1 MSRPLLD
8 LEQEWHR
15 QRAQLRA
22 NHQRPPPLV
31 TAGLDLAYD
40 EAARRHHR
48 VQVSGMAL
56 IFGIFPPTVREFV
69 ELARTG
75 LRLGRSPARQELQ
88 GVLNTRVQS
97 LWAWLP
103 TLAQDCYLELDHA
116 TDEVRLWL
124 IGPQAGQVEE
134 VDAEADRERLD
145 EAFLAASVMTGP
157 RHWGGQEGL
166 ARLVERFGR
175 LPLLVAAQVAE
186 ALERDPRHPEQA
198 LGLAQARWPRLD
210 QWDETAWAPLADQE
224 PPWACVQLGRLALR
238 LGLWRAARLLL
249 NHVATAEAGPAGWF
263 DLGQACEALDD
274 LPHAEQAF
282 ARFAAQHG
290 DDADGW
296 RRLLIVR
303 LRLGLFWEAT
313 EALKRYRAAD
323 GIDGDLIERALI
335 VLRRPRVPLLQR
347 AHLAGWLCAK
357 APAAAATRL
366 PVGGLL
372 AEIGRGL
379 GAAPEGH
386 QAAEH
391 LFGEL
396 IDRLRAELAEVLVPA
411 DDDARVGSGLVEAV
425 IRVSLLALPFLGSP
439 ASRLPSQCAAHALL
453 ACKTWGDVMLGAGH
467 VPDSLAVRACLLD
480 LARLAIRSAPA
491 QPA

>member
-8 LEQEWHR
+8 IEQEWHR

-22 NHQRPPPLV
+22 HHQRPPPLV

-40 EAARRHHR
+40 EAARSHHR
-48 VQVSGMAL
+48 VQVSGMAI

-69 ELARTG
+69 DLARTG

-103 TLAQDCYLELDHA
+103 TLSQDCYLELDHA

-124 IGPQAGQVEE
+124 IGPQVEDVEE
-134 VDAEADRERLD
+134 VDAERDQERLD
-145 EAFLAASVMTGP
+145 EAFLAAAVMTGS

-175 LPLLVAAQVAE
+175 RPLLIAAQVAE
-186 ALERDPRHPEQA
+186 ALEREPRHPERA
-198 LGLAQARWPRLD
+198 LALAQARWRLD
-210 QWDETAWAPLADQE
+210 AEDEAAWAPIADQE
-224 PPWACVQLGRLALR
+224 PPWACIQLGRLALR

-249 NHVATAEAGPAGWF
+249 NHVATADAGAAAWF

-282 ARFAAQHG
+282 ARFANQHG
-290 DDADGW
+290 DDPDGW
-296 RRLLIVR
+296 RRLLLVR
-303 LRLGLFWEAT
+303 LRLGLFWETA
-313 EALKRYRAAD
+313 EALKRYRAAS
-323 GIDGDLIERALI
+323 GVDGDLVDRALI
-335 VLRRPRVPLLQR
+335 VLRRPRVSLLQR
-347 AHLAGWLCAK
+347 AHVAGWLCAK
-357 APAAAATRL
+357 APAAAAARL
-366 PVGGLL
+366 PVGGLV

-379 GAAPEGH
+379 GGASEGAA
-386 QAAEH
+386 AAER
-391 LFGEL
+391 LFGDL
-396 IDRLRAELAEVLVPA
+396 IDRLRSELAEVLVPV
-411 DDDARVGSGLVEAV
+411 DDAAMSGSGLVEAV
-425 IRVSLLALPFLGSP
+425 VRVALLALPFLGSP

-453 ACKTWGDVMLGAGH
+453 ACKTWGDAMLGAGH
-467 VPDSLAVRACLLD
+467 VPDSLAVRGCLLD
-480 LARLAIRSAPA
+480 LARLAIRSSPA
-491 QPA
+491 DG